1 MSMFEIA
8 TRKKYRFPFR
18 GLISTED
25 LWDLTLEQLDT
36 VYKTLNKQVKTEEE
50 TSLMTQSATDET
62 TLNMIEIV
70 KHIFTTK
77 QEEANTRKM
86 AAKNA
91 EKKKRILEV
100 IAQKQ
105 DESLMKMSVDD
116 LQKLADELEK

>member
-1 MSMFEIA
+1 MSMFETA

-25 LWDLTLEQLDT
+25 LWDLSLEQLDT
-36 VYKTLNKQVKTEEE
+36 VFKTLNKQIKTEEE

-62 TLNMIEIV
+62 TANMIEIV
-70 KHIFTTK
+70 KHVFTTK
-77 QEEANTRKM
+77 QEEANERRL

-105 DESLMKMSVDD
+105 DESLMSMSLED
-116 LQKLADELEK
+116 LQKLADGLDK

>member
-1 MSMFEIA
+1 MFEIA

-18 GLISTED
+18 GMISTED

-50 TSLMTQSATDET
+50 TSLMTQSTTDED

-77 QEEANTRKM
+77 QEEANARKM

-105 DESLMKMSVDD
+105 DESLMKMSVAD

>member
-77 QEEANTRKM
+77 QEEANARKM

>member
-50 TSLMTQSATDET
+50 TSLMTQSTTDET

-77 QEEANTRKM
+77 QEEANARKT

-105 DESLMKMSVDD
+105 DESLMKMSVAD

>member
-50 TSLMTQSATDET
+50 TSLMAQSATDET
-62 TLNMIEIV
+62 TANMIEIV
-70 KHIFTTK
+70 KHVFTTK
-77 QEEANTRKM
+77 QEEANERRL

-105 DESLMKMSVDD
+105 DESLMSMSLED
-116 LQKLADELEK
+116 LQKLADGLDK

>member
-1 MSMFEIA
+1 MSMFETA

-25 LWDLTLEQLDT
+25 LWDLSLEQLDT
-36 VYKTLNKQVKTEEE
+36 VFKTLNKQVKTEEE

-62 TLNMIEIV
+62 TANMIEIV
-70 KHIFTTK
+70 KHVFTTK
-77 QEEANTRKM
+77 QEEANERRL

-105 DESLMKMSVDD
+105 DESLMSMSLED
-116 LQKLADELEK
+116 LQKLADGLDK

>member
-18 GLISTED
+18 GMISTED

-62 TLNMIEIV
+62 TANMIEIV
-70 KHIFTTK
+70 KHVFTTK
-77 QEEANTRKM
+77 QEEANERRL

-105 DESLMKMSVDD
+105 DESLMKMSVAD

>member
-18 GLISTED
+18 GMISTED

-62 TLNMIEIV
+62 TANMIEIV
-70 KHIFTTK
+70 KHVFTTK
-77 QEEANTRKM
+77 QEEANERRL

-105 DESLMKMSVDD
+105 DESLMSMSLED
-116 LQKLADELEK
+116 LQKLADGLDK

>member
-62 TLNMIEIV
+62 TANMIEIV
-70 KHIFTTK
+70 KHVFTTK
-77 QEEANTRKM
+77 QEEANERRLV
-86 AAKNA
+86 AKNA

-105 DESLMKMSVDD
+105 DESLMSMSLED
-116 LQKLADELEK
+116 LQKLADGLDK

>member
-36 VYKTLNKQVKTEEE
+36 VYKTLNKQVQTEEE
-50 TSLMTQSATDET
+50 TSLMTQSTTDET

-77 QEEANTRKM
+77 QEEANARKM

-105 DESLMKMSVDD
+105 DESLMKMSVAD